1 MKNKFPLLMALT
13 AMFLTIF
20 LIASPVSAKIAD
32 GTYKVNYEMKEAGNG
47 NTSIADGYFAKPA
60 TLIVENG
67 VQYIQLTLTSA
78 DMIKSLS
85 TPAGPASVL
94 SENKANKTRTVKF
107 KVDGDLSQPLNMKMH
122 IVVPDLYDMTHTARA
137 VFNVSGLAQAAA
149 PVKKKSV
156 DNGSDKNGTAKESVE
171 SGSEKNADAKE
182 VVENPKTGDD
192 SSIGLYAL
200 LMIASVIALFA
211 IRKLKP
217 ARN

>member
-1 MKNKFPLLMALT
+1 MKNKFPLLMVLT

-20 LIASPVSAKIAD
+20 LIATPVSAKIAD

-47 NTSIADGYFAKPA
+47 NTSIADGYFSKPA

-78 DMIKSLS
+78 DMIKSLG
-85 TPAGPASVL
+85 TPAGTASII

-107 KVDGDLSQPLNMKMH
+107 KVNGDLSQPLNMDMH
-122 IVVPDLYDMTHTARA
+122 IVVPDLYDMKHTARA
-137 VFNVSGLAQAAA
+137 VFDVSGLKQAAA
-149 PVKKKSV
+149 PVKQKSA
-156 DNGSDKNGTAKESVE
+156 DSGSEKNSNAKESVE
-171 SGSEKNADAKE
+171 SGTENDADAKE

-192 SSIGLYAL
+192 SPIALYAL
-200 LMIASVIALFA
+200 LLIGSAIALFA